1 VQDREQHVESEKQEK
16 PFELSGV
23 GKHLVRKCLS
33 GGRQYDAPDPEAS
46 MPLSF
51 VLLYIELAAL
61 FLVGGYMISSLFVP
75 MVVPKSISSEQ
86 AVHLTL

>member
-1 VQDREQHVESEKQEK
+1 
-16 PFELSGV
+16 
-23 GKHLVRKCLS
+23 
-33 GGRQYDAPDPEAS
+33 